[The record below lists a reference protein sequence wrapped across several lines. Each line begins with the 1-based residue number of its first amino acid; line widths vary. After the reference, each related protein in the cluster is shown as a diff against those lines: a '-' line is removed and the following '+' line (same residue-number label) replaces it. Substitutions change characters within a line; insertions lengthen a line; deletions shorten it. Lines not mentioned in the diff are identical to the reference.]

1 MGFFS
6 KPKTQ
11 YVTQET
17 TESSEEAKE
26 TAAKKQRLLA
36 TQGGKKGE
44 LLGSSQGQ
52 SVRRIFGN

>member
-1 MGFFS
+1 MGLFS

-17 TESSEEAKE
+17 KASTEEAKE

-36 TQGGKKGE
+36 TQGGSNGSE
-44 LLGSSQGQ
+44 LSAQQGKN
-52 SVRRIFGN
+52 VRRIFS